1 MCTTMLTTL
10 IYRSHLRAD
19 APIQSIVDMVNE
31 ANHRNER
38 AGVTGVLLFNG
49 IHFLQLL
56 EGDESA
62 VRQIF
67 KKICMD
73 TLHFNIVELLSDY
86 APYRR
91 FGRSGMELIDI
102 RLFSKDECLQRV
114 LQRGTTQHKLLYN
127 DRTLRFFRTFIDS
140 AETDSYYE
148 LPDSFNWFFS
158 SDEIDVSSLNPSMV
172 ENIHAVIDP
181 LAGQI
186 HSFVL
191 SAKSEKEN
199 LIANNLLV
207 DLESKRDLL
216 KTAGKLITSSQRVSI
231 TLLPL
236 TLLRV
241 PDAINI
247 LLDCIRDS
255 NLYPEQIIVEFSES
269 EIIPE
274 IDEFAHSV
282 QILKSCGLSVAIK
295 DFGVG
300 NAGLLFLSKFQ
311 PEKLKIHPQLI
322 QNIHKDGSKQA
333 ILHSLIRC
341 CELLEIRICATGVEL
356 PEEWMWLESAGIFC
370 FQGNLFSKYERN
382 GYLKIF
388 WPDSNE
394 LNSN

>member
-1 MCTTMLTTL
+1 MLTTL

-19 APIQSIVDMVNE
+19 TPIQSIVDMVSE
-31 ANHRNER
+31 ANSRNER

-49 IHFLQLL
+49 VHFFQLL
-56 EGDESA
+56 EGDETA
-62 VRQIF
+62 VRQIY

-73 TLHFNIVELLSDY
+73 ALHFNIVELLSDY

-102 RLFSKDECLQRV
+102 RLFSKEECLDRV

-127 DRTLRFFRTFIDS
+127 DRALRFFRTFIDS

-148 LPDSFNWFFS
+148 LPDRFSWFFS
-158 SDEIDVSSLNPSMV
+158 SDQINVSSVDADIIEDM
-172 ENIHAVIDP
+172 HAVIDP
-181 LAGQI
+181 LAAQI

-191 SAKSEKEN
+191 SAKSDKDD
-199 LIANNLLV
+199 IKANNLFF

-216 KTAGKLITSSQRVSI
+216 KIAGSFIASSQRVSI

-241 PDAINI
+241 PNAIEI
-247 LLDCIRDS
+247 LLDYIRES
-255 NLYPEQIIVEFSES
+255 NLYPEQVIVEFSES

-282 QILKSCGLSVAIK
+282 QILKSCGLSVAIN
-295 DFGVG
+295 DFGMG

-322 QNIHKDGSKQA
+322 HNIHKEGSKQA
-333 ILHSLIRC
+333 ILLSLIRC
-341 CELLEIRICATGVEL
+341 CELLEIRICATGVEQT
-356 PEEWMWLESAGIFC
+356 EEWMWLESAGIFC
-370 FQGNLFSKYERN
+370 FQGNLFSKYDKN

-388 WPDSNE
+388 WPESNE
-394 LNSN
+394 FSEC

>member
-1 MCTTMLTTL
+1 MLTTL

-19 APIQSIVDMVNE
+19 APIQSIIDMVSE
-31 ANHRNER
+31 ANSRNER

-56 EGDESA
+56 EGDEVA
-62 VRQIF
+62 VMQIY
-67 KKICMD
+67 KKICLD

-102 RLFSKDECLQRV
+102 RLFSKDECLDRV

-127 DRTLRFFRTFIDS
+127 DRALRFFRTFIDS
-140 AETDSYYE
+140 AETDSYYV
-148 LPDSFNWFFS
+148 LPDRFSWFFS
-158 SDEIDVSSLNPSMV
+158 SEQIDVSSVDPAIIQDM
-172 ENIHAVIDP
+172 HAVIDP
-181 LAGQI
+181 LASQI

-191 SAKSEKEN
+191 SAKSDKDD
-199 LIANNLLV
+199 IKANNLFF
-207 DLESKRDLL
+207 DLESKKDLL
-216 KTAGKLITSSQRVSI
+216 KIAGKFINSSQRVSI

-241 PDAINI
+241 PDAIEI
-247 LLDCIRDS
+247 LLDFIRES
-255 NLYPEQIIVEFSES
+255 NLYPEQVIVEFSES

-282 QILKSCGLSVAIK
+282 QILKSCGLSVAIN

-333 ILHSLIRC
+333 ILQSLIRC
-341 CELLEIRICATGVEL
+341 GELLEIRICATGVEQT
-356 PEEWMWLESAGIFC
+356 EEWMWLESAGIFC
-370 FQGNLFSKYERN
+370 FQGNLFSKYDKN

-388 WPDSNE
+388 WPESNE
-394 LNSN
+394 FSEC

>member
-1 MCTTMLTTL
+1 MLTTL

-282 QILKSCGLSVAIK
+282 QILKSCALSVAIK

>member
-1 MCTTMLTTL
+1 MLITL
-10 IYRSHLRAD
+10 IYRSHLRVD
-19 APIQSIVDMVNE
+19 TPIQSIIDMVNQ
-31 ANHRNER
+31 ANYRNEC

-56 EGDESA
+56 EGEEAA
-62 VRQIF
+62 VMQIY
-67 KKICMD
+67 KKICRD
-73 TLHFNIVELLSDY
+73 KLHFNIVKLLYDY

-91 FGRSGMELIDI
+91 FGRLGMELIDI
-102 RLFSKDECLQRV
+102 RLFSKDECLDRV

-127 DRTLRFFRTFIDS
+127 DRALRFFRTFIDS

-148 LPDSFNWFFS
+148 LPDSFSWFFS
-158 SDEIDVSSLNPSMV
+158 SDEIDVSSVSPAII
-172 ENIHAVIDP
+172 ENMHAVIDP

-191 SAKSEKEN
+191 SAKSDKDK
-199 LIANNLLV
+199 ITANNLLF

-241 PDAINI
+241 PDAIKL
-247 LLDCIRDS
+247 LLDYIRDS
-255 NLYPEQIIVEFSES
+255 NLYPEQVIVEFSES

-274 IDEFAHSV
+274 IDEFGHSV
-282 QILKSCGLSVAIK
+282 QMLKSCGLCVAIN

-300 NAGLLFLSKFQ
+300 SAGLFFLSKFQ

-333 ILHSLIRC
+333 ILQSLIRC

-370 FQGNLFSKYERN
+370 FQGNLFSKYDKN

-394 LNSN
+394 LNNE

>member
-1 MCTTMLTTL
+1 MLTTL

-19 APIQSIVDMVNE
+19 TPIQSIVDMVNE

-56 EGDESA
+56 EGDEAA

-67 KKICMD
+67 KRICLD

-158 SDEIDVSSLNPSMV
+158 SDEIDVSSLDAAMV

-186 HSFVL
+186 HSFLL

-199 LIANNLLV
+199 LIDNNLLV

-333 ILHSLIRC
+333 ILQSLIRC

-370 FQGNLFSKYERN
+370 FQGNLFSKYEKN

-388 WPDSNE
+388 WPDLNE

>member
-1 MCTTMLTTL
+1 MLTTL

>member
-1 MCTTMLTTL
+1 MLTTL

-73 TLHFNIVELLSDY
+73 TFHFNIVELLSDY

>member
-1 MCTTMLTTL
+1 MLTTL

-19 APIQSIVDMVNE
+19 APIQSIIDMVSE
-31 ANHRNER
+31 ANSRNER

-49 IHFLQLL
+49 VHFLQLL
-56 EGDESA
+56 EGDEAA
-62 VRQIF
+62 VVQIY

-102 RLFSKDECLQRV
+102 RLFSKEECLDRV

-127 DRTLRFFRTFIDS
+127 DRALRFFRTFIDS
-140 AETDSYYE
+140 TETDSYYE
-148 LPDSFNWFFS
+148 LPGSFSWFFS
-158 SDEIDVSSLNPSMV
+158 SEQIDVSSGDPAIIQDM
-172 ENIHAVIDP
+172 HAVIDP
-181 LAGQI
+181 LASQI

-191 SAKSEKEN
+191 SAKSDKDD
-199 LIANNLLV
+199 IKANNLFF

-216 KTAGKLITSSQRVSI
+216 KTAGKFINSSQRASI

-241 PDAINI
+241 PNAIEI
-247 LLDCIRDS
+247 LLNYIRES
-255 NLYPEQIIVEFSES
+255 NLHPEQVIVEFSES

-282 QILKSCGLSVAIK
+282 QILKSCGLSVAIN

-333 ILHSLIRC
+333 ILQCLIRC
-341 CELLEIRICATGVEL
+341 GELLEIRICATGVEQ

-370 FQGNLFSKYERN
+370 FQGNLFSKYDKN
-382 GYLKIF
+382 GFLTIF
-388 WPDSNE
+388 WPESNE
-394 LNSN
+394 FKEC

>member
-1 MCTTMLTTL
+1 MLTTL

-19 APIQSIVDMVNE
+19 APIQSIIDMVSE
-31 ANHRNER
+31 ANSRNER

-56 EGDESA
+56 EGDEVA
-62 VRQIF
+62 VMQIY
-67 KKICMD
+67 KKICLD

-102 RLFSKDECLQRV
+102 RLFSKDECLDRV

-127 DRTLRFFRTFIDS
+127 DRALRFFRTFIDS
-140 AETDSYYE
+140 AETDSYYV
-148 LPDSFNWFFS
+148 LPDRFSWFFS
-158 SDEIDVSSLNPSMV
+158 SEQIEVSSVDPAIIQDM
-172 ENIHAVIDP
+172 HAVIDP
-181 LAGQI
+181 LASQI

-191 SAKSEKEN
+191 SAKSDKDD
-199 LIANNLLV
+199 IKANNLFF
-207 DLESKRDLL
+207 DLESKKDLL
-216 KTAGKLITSSQRVSI
+216 KIAGKFINSSQRVSI

-241 PDAINI
+241 PDAIEI
-247 LLDCIRDS
+247 LLDYIRES
-255 NLYPEQIIVEFSES
+255 NLYPEQVIVEFSES

-282 QILKSCGLSVAIK
+282 QILKSCGLSVAIN
-295 DFGVG
+295 DFGMG

-311 PEKLKIHPQLI
+311 PEKLKIHSQLI
-322 QNIHKDGSKQA
+322 HNIHKEGSKQA
-333 ILHSLIRC
+333 ILLSLIRC
-341 CELLEIRICATGVEL
+341 CELLEIRICATGVEQT
-356 PEEWMWLESAGIFC
+356 EEWMWLESAGIFC
-370 FQGNLFSKYERN
+370 FQGNLFSKYDKN

-388 WPDSNE
+388 WPESNE
-394 LNSN
+394 FSEC